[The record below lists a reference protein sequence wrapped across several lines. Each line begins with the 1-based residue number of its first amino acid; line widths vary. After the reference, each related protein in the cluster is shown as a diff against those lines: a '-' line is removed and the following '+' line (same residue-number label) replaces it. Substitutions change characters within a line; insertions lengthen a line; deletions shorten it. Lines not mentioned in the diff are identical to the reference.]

1 MDYNLLNGDLDAT
14 GEYVELVRDNVDS
27 EELNNSCR
35 LQLKFS
41 GTGTTSV
48 TNGGFSEL
56 DFEPDNSLQG
66 VVMAKGAYG

>member
-1 MDYNLLNGDLDAT
+1 MHKSTSTFTADDLRYGDSMDYNLLNGDLDAT

-48 TNGGFSEL
+48 TNEDL
-56 DFEPDNSLQG
+56 R
-66 VVMAKGAYG
+66 